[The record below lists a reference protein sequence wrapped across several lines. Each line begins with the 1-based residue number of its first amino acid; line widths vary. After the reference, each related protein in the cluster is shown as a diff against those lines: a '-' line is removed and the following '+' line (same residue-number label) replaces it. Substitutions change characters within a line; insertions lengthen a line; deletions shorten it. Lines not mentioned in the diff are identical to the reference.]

1 MIGSKKFNRTNIN
14 KNMTTTAIEKAPAKK
29 SDIRS
34 YIQSE
39 VVKKQIA
46 MVLPR
51 HLTADV
57 MARVVCTA
65 ILKTPKLA
73 ECRIESLLQSIM
85 LLSQFGLLPDGRSAH
100 LIPYFNTKANAYD
113 CQAIIDWKGK
123 VARATENGVENIAAD
138 VVCFNDKFTWKMTPE
153 GLQFDHEIDF
163 RTPNRGEMFAAYC
176 IWKHGGKFSGV
187 IMTKMEIDGIRKR
200 SKSPDKGP
208 WQTDFNEMA
217 KKTVVHRA
225 SKLWPLDAEFK
236 EAIEVQEVKEAT
248 IELPPLV
255 QIEDSEAP
263 KEIAAADES
272 NPDLNPAKPAS
283 ADETPAQLACRMVND
298 AVVPLDMFVA
308 ELNARNIAT
317 EGVTSSWPDFEA
329 VPPQV
334 WESLGNQPK
343 TLAAIIKKFGKK

>member
-1 MIGSKKFNRTNIN
+1 MTN
-14 KNMTTTAIEKAPAKK
+14 ALEKQTAKK

-34 YIQSE
+34 YIQSD

-46 MVLPR
+46 MVLPK

-163 RTPNRGEMFAAYC
+163 RQPNRGEMFAAYV

-187 IMTKMEIDGIRKR
+187 IMTKVEIDNIRKR

-225 SKLWPLDAEFK
+225 SKLWPLDAKFK

-248 IELPPLV
+248 IELPALPV
-255 QIEDSEAP
+255 AEDEPKAIEASD
-263 KEIAAADES
+263 DS
-272 NPDLNPAKPAS
+272 NPELNPAPAAGHLAQGTSDAYKQIVS
-283 ADETPAQLACRMVND
+283 AG
-298 AVVPLDMFVA
+298 VPFDMFVA

-317 EGVTSSWPDFEA
+317 DGITSSWPDFDA
-329 VPPQV
+329 VTSQV
-334 WESLGNQPK
+334 WEVLGAQPK
-343 TLAAIIKKFGKK
+343 TLAAIIKKHGKK